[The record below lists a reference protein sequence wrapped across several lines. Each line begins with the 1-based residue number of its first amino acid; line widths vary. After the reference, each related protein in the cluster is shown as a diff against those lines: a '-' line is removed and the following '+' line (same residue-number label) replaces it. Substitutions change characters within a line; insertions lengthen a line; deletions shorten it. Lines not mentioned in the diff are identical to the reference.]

1 METEVEFFGNRVGV
15 SIIFD
20 GVKSHGGV
28 EGRIGMRQW
37 NLKVRLRE
45 F

>member
-1 METEVEFFGNRVGV
+1 V

-20 GVKSHGGV
+20 GVKSNVGV
-28 EGRIGMRQW
+28 EGRIRVRQW

-45 F
+45 FSRLWRRL